1 MVGLRMFQIKN
12 FVSIVAGALNYVRG
26 TTVKITDLQPGSV
39 SRTLIE
45 APAQEVEEL
54 YIQMF
59 NGLLEAIPVATYRS
73 FNFTLLGAT
82 YASGLVTVTTNKPLT
97 QPITIPKGTVFT
109 AKDGRQYASS
119 GEMTWPITEATIR
132 VPVQALSPGFKGN
145 AAVGEINASPFFA
158 PADFTISNAEINGGS
173 DAETEADRMVR
184 FASYIASLSRGTY
197 ESLMYA
203 LTTAVIRDSNGVMVE
218 FVTRRGYD
226 YTLGYNHLYIWSNLG
241 APSPA
246 LLARAQE
253 IITGYQDLTTGE
265 RIPGYSA
272 AGVRTDVGAMSAR
285 VVPMTFLVGMQSGYT
300 LTPATKQ
307 SIRNAYYS
315 LLGSV
320 QAGEILR
327 PDDVKSAA
335 LQVAGIEKVTVSMSA
350 NITCGQNEVL
360 TSSDDQVTISTLGI
374 VLP

>member
-1 MVGLRMFQIKN
+1 MVGLRMFQFKN

-26 TTVKITDLQPGSV
+26 TTDKITDLQPGSV

-59 NGLLEAIPVATYRS
+59 NGLMEAIPVATYRS

-82 YASGLVTVTTNKPLT
+82 YGSGLVTVTALTPLK
-97 QPITIPKGTVFT
+97 QPITIPTGTVFT
-109 AKDGRQYASS
+109 AKDGRQYGST
-119 GEMTWPITEATIR
+119 GDMTFPVSETTIR
-132 VPVQALSPGFKGN
+132 VPVTALVPGFKGN

-158 PADFTISNAEINGGS
+158 PADFSISNTEIAGGS
-173 DAETEADRMVR
+173 DAETEADRAVR
-184 FASYIASLSRGTY
+184 FSSYIASLSRGTY

-226 YTLGYNHLYIWSNLG
+226 YTLGFNHLYIWSNLG
-241 APSPA
+241 VPSTA

-253 IITGYQDLTTGE
+253 IITGYQDTATGQ
-265 RIPGYSA
+265 RIAGYSA
-272 AGVRTDVGAMSAR
+272 AGVRTDVAAMASR
-285 VVPMTFLVGMQSGYT
+285 KVTMTFLIGMETGFT
-300 LTPATKQ
+300 LTAEIKQ
-307 SIRNAYYS
+307 AIRNAYYS

-335 LQVAGIEKVTVSMSA
+335 LQVAGVQKVTVNMSA

-360 TSSDDQVTISTLGI
+360 TAEDDDVI
-374 VLP
+374 VSGLSVVLQ